1 MDSIFENMYVNKE
14 LFAAMFDP
22 LCERYDMTLA
32 EILVLMYLGKNE
44 VHNTATDIVHKLKIA
59 KSYVSTSVR
68 ALERRGYIASYQT
81 EQNRRS
87 IHLQLCPQ
95 AAEIVAAGELAEA
108 EFLRVL
114 MQGFSAQELVLVEDL
129 LHRMTEN
136 ANAYLQTL

>member
-22 LCERYDMTLA
+22 LCEQYDLTVA

-68 ALERRGYIASYQT
+68 ELERRGYIACYQT

-95 AAEIVAAGELAEA
+95 AAEIVAAGEQAQTK
-108 EFLRVL
+108 FLRVL
-114 MQGFSAQELVLVEDL
+114 MQGFSAQEYVLVVDL
-129 LHRMTEN
+129 LRRMTEN
-136 ANAYLQTL
+136 ANAYLQT